1 MILSTPP
8 FFFCIFLLNSFN
20 CKVLTHVHPMRTRRL
35 PLDISLKTRF
45 WVSTRM
51 SKTWLLVAGGQAR
64 ICPRTAMHACA
75 SAANSDGKTATL
87 SHKLSCNTS
96 AMFKPRKN
104 ERKDAKP
111 SPYYSIIIAQCHV
124 FFFVKPERRSRV
136 SLKGVT
142 GAEAMRSPSHG
153 RHHHDGGDPKNRRT
167 RQPRRDTSVVAG
179 HKLPPDC
186 PSPQT

>member
-1 MILSTPP
+1 MDRSHPWAKSAERCPQSSAIVAVALSTPNNAPAHHVGRGFTTIASSDINCGLLPKKSQSAMILSTPP

-20 CKVLTHVHPMRTRRL
+20 CNELTHVHPMRTRRL

-64 ICPRTAMHACA
+64 ICPRTALHACA
-75 SAANSDGKTATL
+75 SAANNNGKTATL

-124 FFFVKPERRSRV
+124 FFS
-136 SLKGVT
+136 
-142 GAEAMRSPSHG
+142 
-153 RHHHDGGDPKNRRT
+153 
-167 RQPRRDTSVVAG
+167 
-179 HKLPPDC
+179 
-186 PSPQT
+186 